1 MAVVRGDLP
10 MAYIELALSDD
21 IVEVPMAP
29 LTGLYLAECW
39 FSVAETNHRIMLR
52 PRRTD
57 RDIGLDTD
65 GGFTQPGLFAQLER
79 WRTRVQACIA
89 QREAA
94 DGAMVHW
101 AETELP
107 QQVPRLL
114 EAMRRR
120 ESTYTAAVPVPR
132 VSLGEGSRG
141 GRMMDGAV
149 SAAYARVLRLLRE
162 ADGGGKWPQCSAGRK
177 EIISEQVCEPCN
189 PDPNPDANPNP
200 NWP

>member
-79 WRTRVQACIA
+79 WRTRVQGRTPHKRVRQRGSIRASIA
-89 QREAA
+89 AA
-94 DGAMVHW
+94 PTQH
-101 AETELP
+101 
-107 QQVPRLL
+107 
-114 EAMRRR
+114 
-120 ESTYTAAVPVPR
+120 PV
-132 VSLGEGSRG
+132 
-141 GRMMDGAV
+141 
-149 SAAYARVLRLLRE
+149 Y
-162 ADGGGKWPQCSAGRK
+162 
-177 EIISEQVCEPCN
+177 
-189 PDPNPDANPNP
+189 
-200 NWP
+200 